1 MTSPRV
7 SVLLPVYNAQA
18 TLPRALQSV
27 RAQTLTAWELLAV
40 DDGSTDGSGELLRVA
55 ALADPRVRVVS
66 RTHAGLV
73 DALNAG
79 LALAQAP
86 VIARLDADDECHPE
100 RLQAQLEFLAARPE
114 IGLVGTQVEF
124 VGGLARGDGYAAYVD
139 WLNALVEP
147 ADIDVARFVESPFA
161 HPSVA
166 FRRELVERLGG
177 YRNGDFPEDYE
188 LWLRWLEQGVRMAK
202 IPQAL
207 VRWHDTPGR
216 LSRTD
221 TRYAPDAFYR
231 VKAGYLARWWARRG
245 AEVGESRPLW
255 AWGAGRLTRRRIEHL
270 ERAGA
275 AITGFID
282 IDPRKLGRRRDGR
295 LVISPEALPE
305 PEAVFVLGFVAN
317 RGARELQRAH
327 LQQRGFVE
335 GRDFLF
341 AA

>member
-1 MTSPRV
+1 MTPPHV
-7 SVLLPVYNAQA
+7 SVLLPVYNASA
-18 TLPRALQSV
+18 TLPRALASL
-27 RAQTLTAWELLAV
+27 RAQTLAAWELIAI
-40 DDGSTDGSGELLRVA
+40 DDGSTDSSGEVLRAA
-55 ALADPRVRVVS
+55 ALADPRIRVLG
-66 RTHAGLV
+66 RAHAGLV

-79 LALAQAP
+79 LAEARAP
-86 VIARLDADDECHPE
+86 VIARLDADDECHPD
-100 RLQAQLEFLAARPE
+100 RLQAQLDFLAAHPE

-124 VGGLARGDGYAAYVD
+124 VDGPARGDGYAAYVD

-147 ADIDVARFVESPFA
+147 ADIDVARFIESPFA

-166 FRRELVERLGG
+166 FRRELVERFGG
-177 YRNGDFPEDYE
+177 YRDGEFPEDYE
-188 LWLRWLEQGVRMAK
+188 LWLRWLEHGVRMAK
-202 IPQAL
+202 IPRAL

-221 TRYAPDAFYR
+221 PRYAPDAFYR

-245 AEVGESRPLW
+245 AEHGESRPLW

-275 AITGFID
+275 VVAGFID

-295 LVISPEALPE
+295 AVISPEDLPG

-327 LQQRGFVE
+327 LTGRGFVE